1 MTDRPHALL
10 LSKRHDVST
19 RWKNSVR
26 KIISRSQRLLIPGIA
41 VIAVLGLMAYRSAYQ
56 AKLDKA
62 ARSSVGNAETSS
74 EAALPQGREIVGS
87 FEKNQTFTQVLLQ
100 QGLPLPL
107 IHQIIESTR
116 PVYDLAKVKAEQLY
130 WLCLTP
136 DGKFS
141 NFRYPVDDERY
152 LTVYHD
158 ASKDSLVPVLKK
170 FQYETRVETVSAVI
184 DSSLFASLMD
194 IGEKDQLALDLA
206 EIFGSDIDFNTDIQ
220 KGDSFRVRVERK
232 YLDGELKKNGAIL
245 GAAFMNCGKEFVG
258 IRFEDEN
265 GKPAYYSPDG
275 KALKK
280 SFLKSPLKFG
290 RITSKFSMAR
300 KHPVLKIVRPH
311 LGVDYAAPVGAP
323 VQSVG
328 SGVVV
333 SAGQN
338 GAAGK
343 MITIR
348 HSGGFETKYLHL
360 SRIAVKPGDRV
371 GQGDIIGNVGSTGLS
386 TGPHLDFRVYKNGRA
401 INPLKVIF
409 PPGAPVSAA
418 RFASFAA
425 VRDKL
430 MGELKLADDGIR
442 PAGNRR

>member
-1 MTDRPHALL
+1 MTSSP
-10 LSKRHDVST
+10 LSPRSPENRDSSSH
-19 RWKNSVR
+19 RR
-26 KIISRSQRLLIPGIA
+26 IAIRRFLSRFQRLLLIPGMTL
-41 VIAVLGLMAYRSAYQ
+41 IAVLGLMAYRSMYQ
-56 AKLDKA
+56 ARQDKA
-62 ARSSVGNAETSS
+62 SQNIVKDMGPLS
-74 EAALPQGREIVGS
+74 EAVPPQPREIVGS
-87 FEKNQTFTQVLLQ
+87 FEKNQTVTQVLLQ

-130 WLCLTP
+130 YLCFTP

-158 ASKDSLVPVLKK
+158 AANDSVVPILKT

-184 DSSLFASLMD
+184 DSSLFASVMD

-220 KGDSFRVRVERK
+220 KGDSFRVQIERR
-232 YLDGELKKNGAIL
+232 YLDGQLSKNGAIL
-245 GAAFMNCGKEFVG
+245 GAAFINAGKEFVG
-258 IRFEDEN
+258 VRFEDEN
-265 GKPAYYSPDG
+265 GKPAYYAPDG

-290 RITSKFSMAR
+290 RISSKFSMAR
-300 KHPVLKIVRPH
+300 RHPVLKIVRPH

-328 SGVVV
+328 AGVVV
-333 SAGQN
+333 SAGRR
-338 GAAGK
+338 GANGK

-348 HSGGFETKYLHL
+348 HSGGYETKYLHL
-360 SRIAVKPGDRV
+360 SRIAVKPGERV
-371 GQGDIIGNVGSTGLS
+371 SQGELIGNVGSTGLS
-386 TGPHLDFRVYKNGRA
+386 TGPHLDFRVFKNGRA
-401 INPLKVIF
+401 INPQKVIF
-409 PPGAPVSAA
+409 PPGAPVPAA
-418 RFASFAA
+418 RFASFTAIRDRLIDDLQMANDA
-425 VRDKL
+425 VKQARK
-430 MGELKLADDGIR
+430 
-442 PAGNRR
+442 